1 MIITKETAPH
11 LRRKESVTRMMLDV
25 LIALAP
31 TLIFSFVA
39 YPLNTLYVLLI
50 SIGVMVAAEFVFV
63 GLKNM
68 MPKDGLKHS
77 FKERFLYSYKGKFT
91 QNNIITPIISAV
103 IFTLIMP
110 AGAPLYAVVVGAFVG
125 IVFGKLVFGGL
136 GSNIFN
142 PAAVG
147 MVFAKICF
155 GSKYQP
161 VSSWYYSQPLDVTAS
176 ATPLNVLSEKVS
188 DIGHYDLLNMFL
200 GRIPGTL
207 GEVYKVTILL
217 GLLYLLIRRSIDWR
231 IVVSYL
237 GTFSVLILLSG
248 LAIYSRNS
256 AINPFTYLLYHLL
269 SGGVLFGGYCL
280 CTIALGAGLRE

>member
-125 IVFGKLVFGGL
+125 IVLV
-136 GSNIFN
+136 S
-142 PAAVG
+142 
-147 MVFAKICF
+147 
-155 GSKYQP
+155 
-161 VSSWYYSQPLDVTAS
+161 
-176 ATPLNVLSEKVS
+176 
-188 DIGHYDLLNMFL
+188 
-200 GRIPGTL
+200 
-207 GEVYKVTILL
+207 
-217 GLLYLLIRRSIDWR
+217 
-231 IVVSYL
+231 
-237 GTFSVLILLSG
+237 
-248 LAIYSRNS
+248 
-256 AINPFTYLLYHLL
+256 
-269 SGGVLFGGYCL
+269 
-280 CTIALGAGLRE
+280 